1 MFRFVGGMLIGAMTV
16 ASYSA
21 SAEIADKRI
30 RVGVLADMNGLYAD
44 VSGRLSVEA
53 AKMAAESVG
62 GAINGAPIEILVADT
77 QNKAD
82 IAVGKAR
89 EWLEKDGVDVIV
101 DLPNSAVALGVI
113 ELGRKYGKPII
124 VTTAGSSD
132 ITGKSCSPL
141 TLHWSYNT
149 TALSYV
155 LAKGITVGQGQSWY
169 FLTADYAFGQ
179 ALERDAS
186 EIVRKSGGNVVGST
200 KAPINTVDFSS
211 FLLQAQSS
219 KAQVLGLANA
229 GQDSANAI
237 KGAHEFGLVK
247 SGMKMAAFLL
257 TLPDVRA
264 LGTAGQDL
272 FLASAFYWDMN
283 DKTRTFST
291 ELARRTGGKY
301 PDMFS
306 AGVYSSLVSYFDAVR
321 RLNMKDGLAVVA
333 QMKSGPF
340 DDPLFGKSYIRPD
353 GRVIHDM
360 YLFESKAS
368 SADKGGWDLYKVR
381 ATIPGDEAFGP
392 VIPGLCPQ
400 VAAGK

>member
-1 MFRFVGGMLIGAMTV
+1 MYRFFGVLLAMAV
-16 ASYSA
+16 AAPLSTR
-21 SAEIADKRI
+21 AEIADKRI

-44 VSGRLSVEA
+44 VSGQLSVEA
-53 AKMAAESVG
+53 TKMAIESVEG
-62 GAINGAPIEILVADT
+62 SINGAPIDIVVADT

-89 EWLEKDGVDVIV
+89 EWLERDGVDVIV

-132 ITGKSCSPL
+132 ITGKACSPT

-155 LAKGITVGQGQSWY
+155 LAKGITAERGQSWY
-169 FLTADYAFGQ
+169 FLTADYAFGH
-179 ALERDAS
+179 ALERDAT
-186 EIVRKSGGNVVGST
+186 EIVLKSGGKVVGST

-247 SGMKMAAFLL
+247 SGMKLAAFLL

-264 LGTAGQDL
+264 LGSSGRDL
-272 FLASAFYWDMN
+272 FVASAFYWELN
-283 DKTRTFST
+283 DKTREFST
-291 ELARRTGGKY
+291 KLARRTGGKY

-306 AGVYSSLVSYFDAVR
+306 AGVYSSLVAYFDAVR
-321 RLNMKDGLAVVA
+321 RLNSKDGLAVIA
-333 QMKSGPF
+333 QMKSQPF

-353 GRVIHDM
+353 GRVIHNM
-360 YLFESKAS
+360 YLFESKAPS
-368 SADKGGWDLYKVR
+368 EKDGWDLYSLR

-392 VIPGLCPQ
+392 VVPGLCPQ
-400 VAAGK
+400 ATAGK

>member
-1 MFRFVGGMLIGAMTV
+1 MSRFLSALLAIAMTV
-16 ASYSA
+16 ASGSVR
-21 SAEIADKRI
+21 AEIADKRI
-30 RVGVLADMNGLYAD
+30 RVGILADMNGLYSD
-44 VSGRLSVEA
+44 VSGQLSVEA
-53 AKMAAESVG
+53 AKMAVESVG
-62 GAINGAPIEILVADT
+62 GAINGAPIDILVADT

-132 ITGKSCSPL
+132 ITGKACSPM

-149 TALSYV
+149 AALSYV
-155 LAKGITVGQGQSWY
+155 LAKGITAGKGQSWY
-169 FLTADYAFGQ
+169 FLTADYAFGH

-237 KGAHEFGLVK
+237 KGAHEFGLLK

-264 LGTAGQDL
+264 LGIAGQDL

-283 DKTRTFST
+283 DKTRAFST

-306 AGVYSSLVSYFDAVR
+306 AGVYSSLVTYFDTAR
-321 RLNMKDGLAVVA
+321 SLNTKDGLAVIA
-333 QMKSGPF
+333 KMKSSPF
-340 DDPLFGKSYIRPD
+340 EDPLFGKSYIRPD

-360 YLFESKAS
+360 YLFESKAPS
-368 SADKGGWDLYKVR
+368 TSKGGWDLYNLR

-392 VIPGLCPQ
+392 VVAGLCPQ
-400 VAAGK
+400 VSAGK

>member
-1 MFRFVGGMLIGAMTV
+1 MYRLVGVMLAAMTM
-16 ASYSA
+16 AAPLSA
-21 SAEIADKRI
+21 RAEIGDKRI
-30 RVGVLADMNGLYAD
+30 RVGILADMNGLYSD

-53 AKMAAESVG
+53 AKMAIESVG
-62 GAINGAPIEILVADT
+62 GSINGVPIDVVVADT
-77 QNKAD
+77 QNKVD

-124 VTTAGSSD
+124 VTTAGASD
-132 ITGKSCSPL
+132 ITGKSCSP
-141 TLHWSYNT
+141 TALHWSYNT
-149 TALSYV
+149 AALSYV
-155 LAKGITVGQGQSWY
+155 LAKGITAAQVQNWY
-169 FLTADYAFGQ
+169 FLTADYAFGH

-186 EIVRKSGGNVVGST
+186 EIVRKSGGKILGST

-211 FLLQAQSS
+211 YLLQAQSS
-219 KAQVLGLANA
+219 KADVLGLANA

-247 SGMKMAAFLL
+247 SGMKLAAFLL

-264 LGTAGQDL
+264 LGESGRDL

-283 DKTRTFST
+283 DKTRAFST

-306 AGVYSSLVSYFDAVR
+306 AGVYSSLIAYFDAVR
-321 RLNMKDGLAVVA
+321 KLNTKDGAAVVA
-333 QMKSGPF
+333 EMKSRPF

-360 YLFESKAS
+360 YLFESKAPS
-368 SADKGGWDLYKVR
+368 SGKGGWDLYTLR

-392 VIPGLCPQ
+392 TAPGLCPH
-400 VAAGK
+400 AAK